1 MFYNAAMAL
10 DRDLGVA
17 VLAAQARRRGRPLR
31 GWEMLSATGVRGL
44 RVLNESPALA
54 ELWLTEA
61 NPEAFRVL
69 EENAGRFADR
79 GARVREWDAVRP
91 VPEPPF
97 DYVDLDPFGS
107 PLPFLPAAFA
117 ALAPEG
123 LLAVTATDMPVL
135 AGVQA
140 AACERRYGARPV
152 RGRLGPEGGLRIL
165 MRYLAQVA
173 RDGGRGFDPLV
184 AYVLD
189 HHIRVYAL
197 ISSRPRELPVDVM
210 GGAGYLGPPLAG
222 DGPFGPMWVGPLF
235 DRSFLRDLRAPPSA
249 SRPKE
254 LGTLLERFLEESE
267 VDAPFYFEPNLVAR
281 DAGVSRPPSIRLFLE
296 ALRKEGYRAGRTH
309 VRASAF
315 RTDAPRAAV
324 LEVARRLS
332 DLA

>member
-1 MFYNAAMAL
+1 
-10 DRDLGVA
+10 
-17 VLAAQARRRGRPLR
+17 
-31 GWEMLSATGVRGL
+31 
-44 RVLNESPALA
+44 
-54 ELWLTEA
+54 
-61 NPEAFRVL
+61 
-69 EENAGRFADR
+69 
-79 GARVREWDAVRP
+79 
-91 VPEPPF
+91 
-97 DYVDLDPFGS
+97 
-107 PLPFLPAAFA
+107 
-117 ALAPEG
+117 
-123 LLAVTATDMPVL
+123 
-135 AGVQA
+135 
-140 AACERRYGARPV
+140 
-152 RGRLGPEGGLRIL
+152 